1 MSRLVVCLVLVLLVS
16 GRSLAASQDLPPNTA
31 HKPAGQGTVDEVLD
45 CLLEPNEEVKLS
57 SQIPGI
63 LAKILVERGDH
74 VRRGQVVARLESG
87 VERAAVALA
96 QARVDF
102 GKRKL
107 VRNTE
112 LYEQELISIHEK
124 DEMETEHRIAEL
136 ELQEAKEKLKLRTLR
151 SPVNGIVTERHHSAG
166 EFVGEDPVLTLVSIN
181 PLNVEI
187 IAPVSL
193 LGTIKKGMSA
203 TVEPES
209 PAGGRYRGKVDIVDQ
224 FVDAASGTF
233 TVRVSLPNPKNRIAA
248 GLKCRVQFH
257 ASE

>member
-1 MSRLVVCLVLVLLVS
+1 MHRSIVSLILLLFIYGNVIAANHDHS
-16 GRSLAASQDLPPNTA
+16 GQNL
-31 HKPAGQGTVDEVLD
+31 TVNEEALD

-63 LAKILVERGDH
+63 IDSIKVERGDK
-74 VRRGQVVARLESG
+74 VQRGQIVARLKSG

-107 VRNTE
+107 VRNEE
-112 LYEQELISIHEK
+112 LYRQELISIHEK

-151 SPVNGIVTERHHSAG
+151 SPITGIVTERHHSAG
-166 EFVGEDPVLTLVSIN
+166 EFVGEDPVLTLVSID

-187 IAPVSL
+187 IVPVSRI
-193 LGTIKKGMSA
+193 GAIRKGMSA
-203 TVEPES
+203 IIEPES
-209 PAGGRYRGKVDIVDQ
+209 PAGGSFSGKVDIVDQ
-224 FVDAASGTF
+224 IIDAASGTY
-233 TVRVSLPNPKNRIAA
+233 TVRVRLPNPKHRIAA
-248 GLKCRVQFH
+248 GLKCRVHF
-257 ASE
+257 SESKL